1 MASGELLNM
10 VIHRRAALLQLYLI
24 FSMRYRG
31 LSEKYANPT
40 LSTNLH
46 DALASDDSEIVYS
59 AETSLFESSR
69 LAHRM
74 HFISREQAQLV
85 SSDALLPETGLPI
98 DTLLGSRRD
107 PCQRPPPPRQP
118 PPLMAG
124 GCSRCLCRHASR
136 GCSSNGRGGGWGRV
150 THSRSCGDGDIRGG
164 GLGFNV
170 PPGERTGAAA
180 AATVSMAAAEVG
192 TETSEVAA
200 PPRPQLPRP
209 RTRRRCAAAPTSERQ
224 LKSGS
229 AHRLPWG
236 RPETHSSRHC
246 CRPRRLDRRDASR
259 RLAAEAARRPPH
271 AHTATARASLR
282 HWVVCSASS

>member
-164 GLGFNV
+164 GLGFNCAAGGANWRGGSGNGGDGGGGGGDGNV
-170 PPGERTGAAA
+170 GGCGAASTPA
-180 AATVSMAAAEVG
+180 ASASH
-192 TETSEVAA
+192 
-200 PPRPQLPRP
+200 
-209 RTRRRCAAAPTSERQ
+209 APTLR
-224 LKSGS
+224 
-229 AHRLPWG
+229 
-236 RPETHSSRHC
+236 
-246 CRPRRLDRRDASR
+246 CRSYF
-259 RLAAEAARRPPH
+259 
-271 AHTATARASLR
+271 
-282 HWVVCSASS
+282 